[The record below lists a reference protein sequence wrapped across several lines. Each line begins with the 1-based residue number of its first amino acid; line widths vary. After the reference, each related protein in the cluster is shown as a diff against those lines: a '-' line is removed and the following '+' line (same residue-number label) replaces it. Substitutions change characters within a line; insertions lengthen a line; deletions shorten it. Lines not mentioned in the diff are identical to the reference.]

1 MLKHVLI
8 IADIEGS
15 SGCFSYE
22 SSSFMTSSWPHA
34 CLEMTKDV
42 DKAVKAAFAAGVP
55 RVTVKDFH
63 RTGYNLLPEHIDSRA
78 NVVSGYRWKP
88 VPGIGNP
95 GSAEGVLFLGMHA
108 ASGSTGFLAH
118 TLSSRIQALL
128 LNGQPLPEVS
138 LFAASLAPFNIR
150 PILFSGCPAACRQ
163 ATLYIPGIHTCPIDK
178 TPGPNRFDAVRWR
191 KELDSAITAALAG
204 SYPDPHRPKGPFE
217 VIASMRDGEAAARK
231 LAHRWQLDR
240 QGADLY
246 LRAESLDQI
255 YLQLIRLC
263 YLTPWSAKI
272 LPLSLALHNLKGRWG
287 LAWVRRKL
295 KLEEG

>member
-34 CLEMTKDV
+34 CLEMTRDV
-42 DKAVKAAFAAGVP
+42 DTAVKAVLAAGIP
-55 RVTVKDFH
+55 QVTVKDFH
-63 RTGYNLLPEHIDSRA
+63 RTGYNLLPERIDSRA
-78 NVVSGYRWKP
+78 KVVSGYRWKP
-88 VPGIGNP
+88 VPGIGSP

-118 TLSSRIQALL
+118 TLTSRIQALL

-138 LFAASLAPFNIR
+138 LFAASLAPYNIR
-150 PILFSGCPAACRQ
+150 PIFFSGCPVACRQ
-163 ATLYIPGIHTCPIDK
+163 ATSTIPGIHTYPIDK
-178 TPGPNRFDAVRWR
+178 TPGPNRFDAVQWR
-191 KELDSAITAALAG
+191 KELGSSITAALAG
-204 SYPDPHRPKGPFE
+204 SYPDPYSPVGPFK
-217 VIASMRDGEAAARK
+217 VVASMRAGEAAARK
-231 LAHRWQLDR
+231 LAQQWRLQH
-240 QGADLY
+240 QGADLH
-246 LRAESLDQI
+246 LRAETLDQI

-272 LPLSLALHNLKGRWG
+272 LPVSLALNNLKGRWG

-295 KLEEG
+295 KHPKD